1 MMQWFIYSL
10 VLLMGVPSATDDVLN
25 AENVYCD
32 HLGNVY
38 LLESNRLVKYNA
50 DMELYA
56 AYDCQEQMITS
67 VDVSDPL
74 RILVYFASAGEIVFL
89 DKQMSPIG
97 DPVSLDQLG
106 YYDVT
111 AACSASRGGF
121 WLFDS
126 RSRQIVHIDQYGES
140 GLTTPV
146 VDQFSGL
153 PEQLQEHNSKL
164 YLGFPGKAVLVFN
177 AMGAYQKTLPFPYRQ
192 EFILIDNFLV
202 FLNDRSLMAY
212 NLRLAMESLLVS
224 EVDAWDDYCLNKEN
238 LLYLKD
244 GKLKF
249 RQWENTP
256 F

>member
-1 MMQWFIYSL
+1 MTHLLIYAIGFIAGML
-10 VLLMGVPSATDDVLN
+10 PVNDAAQN
-25 AENVYCD
+25 ADKVFCD
-32 HLGNVY
+32 HLNNVY

-126 RSRQIVHIDQYGES
+126 RSRQIVHIDQYGEP

-153 PEQLQEHNSKL
+153 PEQLKEHNSKL

-192 EFILIDNFLV
+192 KFVLIDNFLV
-202 FLNDRSLMAY
+202 SLKDRSLMAY
-212 NLRLAMESLLVS
+212 NLNLALESLLVS